1 MNVTLQPSGVTLA
14 LQPGERILDGA
25 RRLGYECPQ
34 SCRNGNCHICAALL
48 VEGRVRQNGVELDH
62 GELFTCLAEPLEDCV
77 LHWDGV
83 LAPGELPV
91 RELSCQVIECLA
103 VGGDVFRV
111 RLRTP
116 AGRVP
121 RYHAGQYL
129 LLQRPDGEMAA
140 FSLASAPCSGRE
152 LELHILA
159 REDSSIALLEH
170 LRSTG
175 MARVQ
180 MPYGDTHLAD
190 LPDGPLVLIAAGTG
204 MGQMHSLI
212 EHCRAAGFAHPVHLY
227 WGARRPE
234 DFYALPHWAEWQR
247 LGNLHLHQVVSD
259 QCGWQ
264 GRCGLLHEAVR
275 EDFLISGRCTSMP
288 ADRRRWSMPR
298 SMRWSKPGWMP
309 TRCAPTCS
317 PTRREVERKSRPRA
331 AFSCHGVVRSVSER
345 LPPPCPRPCAG
356 RGHRSLRRRA
366 PAGRSARPAV

>member
-25 RRLGYECPQ
+25 RRLGYDCPQ

-48 VEGRVRQNGVELDH
+48 VEGRVRQNGIELDH

-91 RELSCQVIECLA
+91 RELSCQVIECLP

-111 RLRTP
+111 CLRTP
-116 AGRVP
+116 AGKAP

-140 FSLASAPCSGRE
+140 FSLASAPHAGRE

-159 REDSSIALLEH
+159 REDSSIALLEY

-234 DFYALPHWAEWQR
+234 DFYELPHWAQWQQ
-247 LGNLHLHQVVSD
+247 LDNLFLHQVVSD
-259 QCGWQ
+259 SCGWQ

-275 EDFLISGRCTSMP
+275 EDFPDLKALHVYASGSP
-288 ADRRRWSMPR
+288 AMVYATLDALVEAGMDAHQMRADVFAYAPR
-298 SMRWSKPGWMP
+298 
-309 TRCAPTCS
+309 
-317 PTRREVERKSRPRA
+317 
-331 AFSCHGVVRSVSER
+331 
-345 LPPPCPRPCAG
+345 
-356 RGHRSLRRRA
+356 
-366 PAGRSARPAV
+366 